1 MTNNRLSLG
10 NAEKAGA
17 AGVIRLLSLIEIVQ
31 FIFSCKG
38 DFYLPMRFAEEN
50 HVNLRQNDEM
60 VMSDY
65 NISSCPLFFRLS
77 EEEIDEIL
85 ERCVSEVR
93 EIDKGNYIVR
103 QGDPVQFLYLLM
115 NGLVRTEMV
124 TKEGNVLEIEFI
136 EPVRPLAPAFLVAA
150 ESRYPVDVITAEK
163 STFYVIPKSMWMK
176 EMMLNET
183 LMTNFMKVN
192 SNMTVFLSKK
202 VQMMSIKSLKGKLS
216 LYILE
221 NTTLQNDSFIL
232 RRTQTQLA
240 EYFGVQRPSLA
251 RTLGEMIREGMIS
264 LYKRE
269 LKVLNRKKLEEL
281 V

>member
-1 MTNNRLSLG
+1 
-10 NAEKAGA
+10 
-17 AGVIRLLSLIEIVQ
+17 
-31 FIFSCKG
+31 
-38 DFYLPMRFAEEN
+38 
-50 HVNLRQNDEM
+50 
-60 VMSDY
+60 MSGY

-85 ERCVSEVR
+85 ERSVSEVR
-93 EIDKGNYIVR
+93 EVDKGNYVVR

-115 NGLVRTEMV
+115 DGLVRTEMV

-136 EPVRPLAPAFLVAA
+136 EPVRPLAPAFLVAT
-150 ESRYPVDVITAEK
+150 ENRYPVDVITTEK
-163 STFYVIPKSMWMK
+163 STFYVIPKSMWIK
-176 EMMLNET
+176 EMMLSET
-183 LMTNFMKVN
+183 LMANFMKVN

-221 NTTLQNDSFIL
+221 NTTPQNNSFLL

-264 LYKRE
+264 LYRRE
-269 LKVLNRKKLEEL
+269 LKVLDRRKLEEL

>member
-1 MTNNRLSLG
+1 M
-10 NAEKAGA
+10 A
-17 AGVIRLLSLIEIVQ
+17 
-31 FIFSCKG
+31 
-38 DFYLPMRFAEEN
+38 
-50 HVNLRQNDEM
+50 
-60 VMSDY
+60 DY
-65 NISSCPLFFRLS
+65 NISICPLFFRLS
-77 EEEIDEIL
+77 EEEIDELL
-85 ERCVSEVR
+85 ERAVSEVR
-93 EIDKGNYIVR
+93 EVAKGNYVVR
-103 QGDPVQFLYLLM
+103 QGDTVQSLYLLM
-115 NGLVRTEMV
+115 DGLVRTEMV

-150 ESRYPVDVITAEK
+150 ENRYPVDVITAEK
-163 STFYVIPKSMWMK
+163 SIFYVIPKSAWMR
-176 EMMLNET
+176 EMMQNET

-221 NTTLQNDSFIL
+221 NTTPQHDSFIL
-232 RRTQTQLA
+232 WRTQTQLA

-264 LYKRE
+264 MYKRE
-269 LKVLNRKKLEEL
+269 LKVLDRRKLEEL

>member
-1 MTNNRLSLG
+1 
-10 NAEKAGA
+10 
-17 AGVIRLLSLIEIVQ
+17 
-31 FIFSCKG
+31 
-38 DFYLPMRFAEEN
+38 
-50 HVNLRQNDEM
+50 
-60 VMSDY
+60 MSDY
-65 NISSCPLFFRLS
+65 NVSSCPLFFHLP
-77 EEEIDEIL
+77 EEETDEIL

-93 EIDKGNYIVR
+93 EVDKGNYVVR

-115 NGLVRTEMV
+115 EGLVRTEMV

-150 ESRYPVDVITAEK
+150 ENRYPVDVITAEK
-163 STFYVIPKSMWMK
+163 STFYAIPKSMWMK

-221 NTTLQNDSFIL
+221 NTTPQNDSFIL

-251 RTLGEMIREGMIS
+251 RTLGEMIREEMIS

>member
-1 MTNNRLSLG
+1 MS
-10 NAEKAGA
+10 
-17 AGVIRLLSLIEIVQ
+17 
-31 FIFSCKG
+31 
-38 DFYLPMRFAEEN
+38 N
-50 HVNLRQNDEM
+50 H
-60 VMSDY
+60 
-65 NISSCPLFFRLS
+65 NISSCPLFSRLCG
-77 EEEIDEIL
+77 EEIDEML
-85 ERCVSEVR
+85 ERSVSEVR
-93 EIDKGNYIVR
+93 EVDKGNYVVR
-103 QGDPVQFLYLLM
+103 QGDTVHSLYLLM
-115 NGLVRTEMV
+115 DGLVRTEMV

-150 ESRYPVDVITAEK
+150 ENRYPVDVITAEK

-176 EMMLNET
+176 EMMQNET
-183 LMTNFMKVN
+183 LMANFMKVN

-221 NTTLQNDSFIL
+221 NTTQQHESFIL

-269 LKVLNRKKLEEL
+269 LKVLDRRKLEDL